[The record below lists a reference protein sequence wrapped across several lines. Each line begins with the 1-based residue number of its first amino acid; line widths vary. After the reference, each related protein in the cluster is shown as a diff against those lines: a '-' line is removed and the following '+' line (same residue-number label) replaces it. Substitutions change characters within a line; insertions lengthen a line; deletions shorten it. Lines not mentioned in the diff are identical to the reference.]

1 VALSFTRVTLSEINC
16 EFKIYTLKSNKIK
29 ILTVGKDET
38 FSSKLVLMHEK
49 FLLIGDDA
57 FGNRGSLKQIEIPHP
72 VTWWEARDLA
82 ES

>member
-1 VALSFTRVTLSEINC
+1 
-16 EFKIYTLKSNKIK
+16 
-29 ILTVGKDET
+29 
-38 FSSKLVLMHEK
+38 MHEK

-57 FGNRGSLKQIEIPHP
+57 FGNRVSLIQLEIPHP